1 MWISFKY
8 ERLNTFCKFC
18 GPLDHIHTECV
29 ALLEEIEAGTRPILQ
44 CDDKIKTTD
53 LDHMFSPVR
62 SSTTGGPIHKS
73 VTQMAKDVAL
83 KKARS
88 AVLGLTTKRPKILI
102 SVCFLTPVLSNGIL
116 DQEQVTTYTHKTIS
130 NEEVS
135 LLNQKPIG
143 SNKSD
148 STNIS
153 FIKNGNA
160 GEKTKSSELSMGKTI
175 EVEANS
181 GSKVKTK
188 NSKA

>member
-1 MWISFKY
+1 MLFEGEDQLSNMWISFKY

-88 AVLGLTTKRPKILI
+88 AVLGLTTKRLKILI
-102 SVCFLTPVLSNGIL
+102 S